1 MNGENALSKE
11 EIRKADYI
19 YMVTGKVMVISLNA
33 ELDHHLAEEMRG
45 VVDEIIDKRGVC
57 NIVFDFSR
65 IRFMDSA
72 GIGLI
77 LGRYK
82 KIRDVGKIYVAGINE
97 SIDRILLISGLHK
110 IITKCDDINDA
121 VRRVE

>member
-1 MNGENALSKE
+1 MNNLCV
-11 EIRKADYI
+11 IRRGVLIVNLGGD
-19 YMVTGKVMVISLNA
+19 
-33 ELDHHLAEEMRG
+33 LDHHVTEMIR
-45 VVDEIIDKRGVC
+45 DEIDRKINGQKVHTITFNFRNVG
-57 NIVFDFSR
+57 
-65 IRFMDSA
+65 FMDSA